1 MIFFDGKG
9 DFSLQLEILHVNQ
22 AVFDEEKNAEEFP
35 DRFALNAAPVLSTE
49 ITSGGGGEPARKKLR
64 R

>member
-1 MIFFDGKG
+1 M
-9 DFSLQLEILHVNQ
+9 NQ